1 MTLRNGAK
9 NKLSLWKDVML
20 FIVFVDLQFVHI
32 FFCFV
37 LVYRW
42 TTNMVFLWRWTRADI
57 NEAKWH
63 KSNVF
68 LPIWPSR
75 VTTNKNQLHKIRLF
89 SLGSG
94 YFRGFFQLPEVFC
107 KKDVLKNFTKFIWK
121 YLCQNLFFNKVVGLG
136 LQLY

>member
-9 NKLSLWKDVML
+9 NKLSLWKDVMF

-42 TTNMVFLWRWTRADI
+42 TTNMVFLWRWTRVDI
-57 NEAKWH
+57 DEAKWH

-68 LPIWPSR
+68 LPIWSSR
-75 VTTNKNQLHKIRLF
+75 VTTTKNQLHKIRLF

-107 KKDVLKNFTKFIWK
+107 KKNVLKNFTKFIGK